1 MRSVFLPLPA
11 LSFPDSLSWLGHLDR
26 TDGLRDVVAHRG
38 QCAAISRYKSVVA
51 VAAGLLSRRRAA
63 SLRPAA
69 GGRADCPERIDRHGL
84 ARHRL
89 EALDIQEYALLR
101 IETDIVEIAHNLPR
115 AEQCREAVCNHA
127 ADPVPQRL
135 RPPVV

>member
-26 TDGLRDVVAHRG
+26 TDGLGDVAAHRG

-63 SLRPAA
+63 SLRLAA
-69 GGRADCPERIDRHGL
+69 GGREDCPERIVRHGL

-89 EALDIQEYALLR
+89 DVLDIQGYEIIMIDTAF
-101 IETDIVEIAHNLPR
+101 VEIAYILPHVLYLR
-115 AEQCREAVCNHA
+115 TLFCHVVW
-127 ADPVPQRL
+127 DPY
-135 RPPVV
+135 

>member
-11 LSFPDSLSWLGHLDR
+11 LSFPDSPSWLGHLDR
-26 TDGLRDVVAHRG
+26 TDGLRDVAAHRG
-38 QCAAISRYKSVVA
+38 QCAAISRYESVVA

-63 SLRPAA
+63 SLRLAA

-101 IETDIVEIAHNLPR
+101 TETRIVGL
-115 AEQCREAVCNHA
+115 
-127 ADPVPQRL
+127 ADDMH
-135 RPPVV
+135 